1 MTVYEEIIDL
11 ARRLS
16 SEERLQLADEL
27 LAEELGFGMWCDRA
41 DLEDVAGYVEK
52 LRASESRAPDGR
64 GKDAQ
69 AFLEEIK
76 TSDE

>member
-27 LAEELGFGMWCDRA
+27 LAEELGFGMWRDRT

-52 LRASESRAPDGR
+52 LRERESRAPDGR

-76 TSDE
+76 TSNE